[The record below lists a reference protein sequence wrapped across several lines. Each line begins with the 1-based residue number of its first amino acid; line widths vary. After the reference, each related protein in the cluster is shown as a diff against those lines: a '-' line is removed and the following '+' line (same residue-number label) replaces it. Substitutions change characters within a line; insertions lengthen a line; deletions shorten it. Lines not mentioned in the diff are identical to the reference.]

1 MKWLL
6 AGSGSG
12 QLSFFLRSINIV
24 AAISPVNPETLW
36 VLAPDY

>member
-12 QLSFFLRSINIV
+12 SFSLFLRYTNIV
-24 AAISPVNPETLW
+24 VAIRPVNPETLW
-36 VLAPDY
+36 VLSTDY